1 MNVFKEGWLNFKS
14 LWTSKNYVGF
24 KGRASRREFWT
35 TQIYLFIFAL
45 GAGLLDLIFSC
56 IISGRSYN
64 DVSFSFFSSV
74 WSIIILLPS
83 LALLFRRIH
92 DTGHSGWWVLSSLIL
107 KAFTGVVALVCFV
120 FGAFTF
126 LLNFNMHSYMH
137 SYMYVTPNAN
147 WAFLIMLC
155 VLGGLASLAIMITNF
170 VFTLLKG
177 QSGANKYGD
186 AKDNYACF
194 KRDDCCCCASNS
206 DNKGDSQ
213 GDTVEE
219 AKWEE
224 VKDDAQ
230 VSSETPE
237 NDATTTSDADKHS
250 DQV

>member
-24 KGRASRREFWT
+24 KGRATRREFWT

-56 IISGRSYN
+56 IFASRSYYGTT
-64 DVSFSFFSSV
+64 FSFFSSV
-74 WSIIILLPS
+74 WSIVILLPS

-120 FGAFTF
+120 FGVFTVF
-126 LLNFNMHSYMH
+126 FRFNMHSYM
-137 SYMYVTPNAN
+137 YMTPNAN
-147 WAFLIMLC
+147 WAFLILLC
-155 VLGGLASLAIMITNF
+155 VLGGLASIAIMVTNF

-177 QSGANKYGD
+177 QSGANKYGE
-186 AKDNYACF
+186 AKDRDACF
-194 KRDDCCCCASNS
+194 KSDDCCCCSSHS
-206 DNKGDSQ
+206 DNKGDRQ
-213 GDTVEE
+213 NETVEE

-230 VSSETPE
+230 VSSSETLE
-237 NDATTTSDADKHS
+237 NGPTAPSDENKPS
-250 DQV
+250 DQQ